1 MSINLQKCLK
11 ERRIFGSSPNIP
23 YGYSERSFSE
33 RIYADKYLISQLTCE
48 RELPGHTGCVNTL
61 DWSLG
66 GDKLLSGSDDK
77 KLNIY
82 KPFEDYKIATV
93 INTGHRAN
101 IFCAKF
107 MPQTSD
113 NVIIS
118 GAGDSEVRI
127 FDLRN
132 IDSPLFSMYVCHSD
146 QVKKI
151 CVYDNNPNEFLT
163 CSQDGT
169 VRSFD
174 LRVPHICSPHSVR
187 SFLTARKKPA
197 RQFPIP
203 EGHDIQ
209 HGCPNPILD
218 YSRYNTELNSMT
230 INKLFPH
237 YFAVAGMNDYIYLHD
252 RRMMPANYTQFGYND
267 PLDTLK
273 CIKRF
278 SPTLDGFSR
287 PNKHITACKFSDS
300 NGYELIGSWSSDDIY
315 LFNINDSPAQSSS
328 NSITTGSK
336 RKNSGDNESDCYST
350 VSASS
355 IVTDPPNS
363 DGTPSAYELDV
374 MKVKSLWPRVIDQYL
389 TNDFNTVIETI
400 DELIACINSRE
411 HWNLPDLNL
420 LKACAYFV
428 RAAVMTKRLN
438 QGQTMYTSDQISRVV
453 DQALSLLNTNWKSSW
468 CTAVGYWL
476 LSGGNNDDRFNKRQ
490 YYIGKCLEYARKARS
505 GFREFIEYRNSRSSS
520 SNTAQ
525 RAEETP
531 LSEEAYRKML
541 NGFSQD
547 VEFVCVRNGYIGNT
561 FNLSFE
567 EESEQQVD
575 WIKFM
580 FVNNVD
586 DNLIRECNFRSVFPQ
601 RDPNQSD
608 TSSSSSD
615 VFSSDT
621 EEDEEEEE
629 DDELSEAPMEDEESL
644 YTQIMSRQIMDIY
657 RRGNEIDSD
666 EDDSDFDLETIN
678 ILNENINYPSFDTDV
693 GVVKPRM
700 KYSGHCNIETVK
712 DVDFFGLRDEYIV
725 SGSDKGYVFI
735 WDKKT
740 GKIVQI
746 LHGDEDVVNVTKGHP
761 FLPIMAVSGI
771 DSTVKIFKPTSRLPV
786 TQHQLEPN
794 NPNSYSTSSR
804 LYDEEEIVSS
814 NRESNRSIG
823 DDIYMTRSV
832 YAAFLRME
840 RQRRLLVVNGILDD
854 EEAEVD
860 RALTVLG
867 EDFDDSSSES
877 T

>member
-1 MSINLQKCLK
+1 MDIVNDRLV
-11 ERRIFGSSPNIP
+11 
-23 YGYSERSFSE
+23 SERV
-33 RIYADKYLISQLTCE
+33 YADRYLISQLTCE
-48 RELPGHTGCVNTL
+48 RELSGHTGCVNTL

-101 IFCAKF
+101 IFSAKF

-118 GAGDSEVRI
+118 GAGDSEIRI

-174 LRVPHICSPHSVR
+174 LRVPHVCSPHSVR

-197 RQFPIP
+197 KQFPIP
-203 EGHDIQ
+203 EGRDIR

-218 YSRYNTELNSMT
+218 YSRYNIELNSMA

-237 YFAVAGMNDYIYLHD
+237 YFAVSGMNDYIYLHD

-267 PLDTLK
+267 LLDTLK

-315 LFNINDSPAQSSS
+315 LFNINDSPAQSSN
-328 NSITTGSK
+328 NSVTASSK
-336 RKNSGDNESDCYST
+336 RKNSGNDESDSHSI

-355 IVTDPPNS
+355 ISTDPPNS

-374 MKVKSLWPRVIDQYL
+374 LKVKSLWSRAIDQYL
-389 TNDFNTVIETI
+389 ANDFNSVIETI
-400 DELIACINSRE
+400 DELILCITSRE
-411 HWNLPDLNL
+411 NWNLHDINL

-428 RAAVMTKRLN
+428 RAAAMTIRLN
-438 QGQTMYTSDQISRVV
+438 QGQTMYTNDQISRVV
-453 DQALSLLNTNWKSSW
+453 DQAQSLLNTGWKSSW
-468 CTAVGYWL
+468 CMAVGYWL
-476 LSGGNNDDRFNKRQ
+476 LGGGNNDDGFDKRQ
-490 YYIGKCLEYARKARS
+490 YYIAKCLEYARKARN
-505 GFREFIEYRNSRSSS
+505 GFREFIEYRNSRTSS
-520 SNTAQ
+520 SNDAQ
-525 RAEETP
+525 RTNEIP
-531 LSEEAYRKML
+531 LSEEAYKKML
-541 NGFSQD
+541 DGFSQD
-547 VEFVCVRNGYIGNT
+547 VELVCVRNGYIGNT
-561 FNLSFE
+561 FNISLE
-567 EESEQQVD
+567 EGSEQQVD

-586 DNLIRECNFRSVFPQ
+586 DDMIRECTFRSIFPQ
-601 RDPNQSD
+601 RDSPMAEPSHTD
-608 TSSSSSD
+608 ISSSSD
-615 VFSSDT
+615 VSSDDI
-621 EEDEEEEE
+621 EEDYD
-629 DDELSEAPMEDEESL
+629 DDELSETPMEEEESL

-666 EDDSDFDLETIN
+666 EDDSDFGLETIN
-678 ILNENINYPSFDTDV
+678 ILHENMNYPSFDTDV

-712 DVDFFGLRDEYIV
+712 DVDFFGLRDEYIA
-725 SGSDKGYVFI
+725 SGSDNGYVFI

-771 DSTVKIFKPTSRLPV
+771 DSTVKIFKPTSRLPT
-786 TQHQLEPN
+786 TQRQLEPD
-794 NPNSYSTSSR
+794 NPNSHSTSSR
-804 LYDEEEIVSS
+804 LYDEEDIVSS

-823 DDIYMTRSV
+823 DDVYMTRSV

-840 RQRRLLVVNGILDD
+840 RQRRLLVVNGILDE

-867 EDFDDSSSES
+867 EDFEDSSSES
-877 T
+877 I